1 MLPLKLSPLFVSSS
15 LNSAL
20 CHAHTR
26 VWYLLLGLAGTIPS
40 VAEGSLENLGEPYT
54 LSPLRERENETSPPL
69 PQATRK
75 QFARQNS
82 TSNANKIIM
91 TIFMG
96 E

>member
-40 VAEGSLENLGEPYT
+40 IAEGSLENLGEP
-54 LSPLRERENETSPPL
+54 
-69 PQATRK
+69 
-75 QFARQNS
+75 
-82 TSNANKIIM
+82 
-91 TIFMG
+91 
-96 E
+96 